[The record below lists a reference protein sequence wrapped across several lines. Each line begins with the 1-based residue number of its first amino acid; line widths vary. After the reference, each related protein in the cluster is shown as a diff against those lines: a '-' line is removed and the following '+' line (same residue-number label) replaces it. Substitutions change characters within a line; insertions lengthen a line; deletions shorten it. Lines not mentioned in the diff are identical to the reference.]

1 LSQLLGELD
10 PLTDFDRLAK
20 LAKMIDMHAARI
32 GAAATKLRLS
42 NQARYTPQRAA
53 NAGTATPADR
63 IRAAY
68 QGGSNES

>member
-20 LAKMIDMHAARI
+20 LARMIDMHAARI

-42 NQARYTPQRAA
+42 NQSRYTPQRAA
-53 NAGTATPADR
+53 NAGVASPADR

-68 QGGSNES
+68 RSDEHES